1 MNDEQK
7 LLAAC
12 VDYRAMVDK
21 LQAENAALNET
32 TKKHVEAYYELLAQ
46 NANLKEA
53 LDAQM
58 KYQRELRADRDRL
71 DWVLSH
77 NGRNW
82 FFRTLENGEWIA
94 SMGAVRGF
102 IDAAM
107 EKEAQP

>member
-1 MNDEQK
+1 MSEITIQGSIT
-7 LLAAC
+7 
-12 VDYRAMVDK
+12 VDK
-21 LQAENAALNET
+21 YSHLPIDIQERIRSLERDNAAL
-32 TKKHVEAYYELLAQ
+32 KF
-46 NANLKEA
+46 A
-53 LDAQM
+53 LDAQAD
-58 KYQRELRADRDRL
+58 YQYKLRADRERL
-71 DWVLSH
+71 DWLLSH